1 MKVKAHNLLGI
12 FFTLLLVAGIMFG
25 SGLMDDQGY
34 PITYHDVLENGTAET
49 GAENLVTAIYL
60 DFRIFDTL
68 FEALLLLV
76 SVMGIKQF
84 SGLSM
89 RERSGPGK
97 KDVSV
102 DTRHLSSLPS
112 NGLALLYP
120 VIAVVG
126 LYIIIGGADGPGGGF
141 QGGAMLSAIYIS
153 IHFST
158 GRQLTSSH
166 RLETIE
172 KYSYV
177 FILAVVSIF
186 LMFHTGLDVRLHRL
200 YLAVMNVL
208 IGVKV
213 FSGLS
218 VIYYLFANESLEGG
232 LGYEVERN

>member
-1 MKVKAHNLLGI
+1 MNLKTHNLLGI
-12 FFTLLLVAGIMFG
+12 FLTFLLAAGILFG
-25 SGLMDDQGY
+25 SSLMDDQGY
-34 PITYHDVLENGTAET
+34 PITYHDVVENGTAET
-49 GAENLVTAIYL
+49 GAQNLVTAIYL

-68 FEALLLLV
+68 FETLLLLV

-84 SGLSM
+84 SGLSA
-89 RERSGPGK
+89 RERSGPGNR
-97 KDVSV
+97 DFSV
-102 DTRHLSSLPS
+102 DTTHLSSLPS

-126 LYIIIGGADGPGGGF
+126 LYVIVGGADGPGGGF

-158 GRQLTSSH
+158 GRQLMSSH

-172 KYSYV
+172 KYSYI

-186 LMFHTGLDVRLHRL
+186 LLFHTGLGVKLHRL
-200 YLAVMNVL
+200 YLALMNAL
-208 IGVKV
+208 IGAKV

-218 VIYYLFANESLEGG
+218 VIYYLFTNESLKGG